1 MKLIKRHKGLAIIC
15 VLTLILLLIIF
26 AIFSRMLFSR
36 GKNEYGDRL
45 NNIVKIDSKINK
57 KLVSE
62 LKENEQVVDAS
73 VRIQGKI
80 VYIKIVYAENTG
92 KDAAK
97 EIAKK
102 TLEYYDEEVI
112 NCYDFEYFLTQEP
125 KLDEDGNDL
134 SYVVAGTK
142 YPNNDYISW
151 TKG

>member
-62 LKENEQVVDAS
+62 LKEDEQVVDAS

-80 VYIKIVYAENTG
+80 VYIKIVYTENTG
-92 KDAAK
+92 KDKAK

-102 TLEYYDEEVI
+102 TLEYYDEEII

-142 YPNNDYISW
+142 HPNNDYISW